1 MKVQVI
7 LELDVPADEYSKDD
21 IKAGILEQAVWD
33 ETMGALKVTRQIALL
48 DCVHLSGTADNAR
61 HKAFAHAS
69 IDHYKRWLKI
79 LEESVWKFRIL

>member
-7 LELDVPADEYSKDD
+7 LELDIPTEEYSDDD
-21 IKAGILEQAVWD
+21 IKAGMLEQIVWD
-33 ETMGALKVTRQIALL
+33 ETMGALKATHQIALL
-48 DCVHLSGTADNAR
+48 DCVHLSGTTDNAH
-61 HKAFAHAS
+61 HKAFADAS